1 MSEKKTIKINPSF
14 FSLNSSNQK
23 TEKNKKKQERRDK
36 IQSIGQLIKPNKA
49 KKELLKKIKEYQD
62 KKKKEQQETKNENI
76 VEFTET
82 MKDSMNYL
90 QKIIHEKKKKK
101 ELKKTQRINK
111 SFSHEKNNE
120 NTQQPLLQDKPPIQL
135 NLQLQDKQTIQAN
148 THQSLSKDNQT
159 TNVNTN
165 IHQPLSQDK
174 QTTHVNTNTHQ
185 PLKIKEDDYNFN
197 ITSHNIKN
205 NNEPK
210 YGCLKGGKKPT
221 YREYV
226 KTLKKSHEPL
236 KISNFMST
244 SKNSVS
250 NIERKNKL
258 NVLIKTSDTTNHK
271 INKSNNCIYKRYKIR
286 KLYKTYKVGK
296 NIHKKTVSLLLKDN
310 KTRKKIN
317 NELDILEKTPI
328 SKIKSFLREKNLFK
342 IGSNVPENIL
352 RQTFIN
358 SILSGDVINKNFD
371 VLFHNYIH

>member
-1 MSEKKTIKINPSF
+1 
-14 FSLNSSNQK
+14 
-23 TEKNKKKQERRDK
+23 
-36 IQSIGQLIKPNKA
+36 
-49 KKELLKKIKEYQD
+49 
-62 KKKKEQQETKNENI
+62 
-76 VEFTET
+76 
-82 MKDSMNYL
+82 
-90 QKIIHEKKKKK
+90 
-101 ELKKTQRINK
+101 LKKTQRINK

-120 NTQQPLLQDKPPIQL
+120 NIQQPLLQDKPPIQL
-135 NLQLQDKQTIQAN
+135 NLQLQDKQTTHVNTN
-148 THQSLSKDNQT
+148 THQPLSQDKQT
-159 TNVNTN
+159 SIVNTN
-165 IHQPLSQDK
+165 TNTEQPLSQDKQTTIVNTNTNRPLSQDKQTSIVNTNTNTHQPLSQDK
-174 QTTHVNTNTHQ
+174 QTTHVNTNINQ

-328 SKIKSFLREKNLFK
+328 SKVKSFLREKNLFK